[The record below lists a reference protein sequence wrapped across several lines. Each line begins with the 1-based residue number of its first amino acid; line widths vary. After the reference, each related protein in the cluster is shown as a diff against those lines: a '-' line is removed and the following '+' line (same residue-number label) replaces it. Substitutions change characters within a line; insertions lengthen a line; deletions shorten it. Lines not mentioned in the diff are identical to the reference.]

1 MATSQNT
8 IDFLL
13 DQLNALNSVSA
24 KKMFGEYC
32 LYLDSKPVGV
42 VCDDLLFLK
51 PTGAGRALLTEPNLA
66 PPYPNAKPHLQIDP
80 DAWEDADWLCELV
93 SVTALELPMPKPR
106 KPRKPK
112 KASVKK
118 ANA

>member
-1 MATSQNT
+1 VATSQTT

-13 DQLNALNSVSA
+13 DQLVNLNTASA

-51 PTGAGRALLTEPNLA
+51 PTGAGRALLTEA
-66 PPYPNAKPHLQIDP
+66 VEASPYPKARAHLQIDP

-93 SVTALELPMPKPR
+93 AATAKELPMPKPR
-106 KPRKPK
+106 KAKKPGTK
-112 KASVKK
+112 T
-118 ANA
+118 

>member
-13 DQLNALNSVSA
+13 DQLAELHSASA

-32 LYLDSKPVGV
+32 LYLDGKPVGL

-51 PTGAGRALLTEPNLA
+51 PTKGGRALLSDIVEA
-66 PPYPNAKPHLQIDP
+66 SPYPKARPHLQIDP
-80 DAWEDADWLCELV
+80 DAWEDSDWLCELIV
-93 SVTALELPMPKPR
+93 ATAKELPIP
-106 KPRKPK
+106 KPK
-112 KASVKK
+112 KAKQPPT
-118 ANA
+118 A